1 MIAIVSAL
9 REELA
14 PLLRRAK
21 IDRVI
26 DRRFHV
32 GTLSGT
38 AVVMTVGGDG
48 LQRAENSVRDLLQRF
63 DNISLLIGV
72 GIAGGIDPALRSGDV
87 IVAKEVRGANGT
99 WAGLSARQSVVIR
112 SVDHMIGSVE
122 EKRAIADSTS
132 ER

>member
-21 IDRVI
+21 IDRVV

-38 AVVMTVGGDG
+38 PVVMTVGGDG

-72 GIAGGIDPALRSGDV
+72 GIVVGLVLWALYV
-87 IVAKEVRGANGT
+87 
-99 WAGLSARQSVVIR
+99 WALQGV
-112 SVDHMIGSVE
+112 
-122 EKRAIADSTS
+122 
-132 ER
+132 